1 MKISIKLF
9 EYDLRFEFYRSSSK
23 RKRRHSEYASDSRK
37 QKNLERDIKELE
49 AFNIELRNM
58 KKAVSKKDQVEVD
71 RITSE
76 LIKAMEREV
85 GQSEIKAKKARREIS
100 QSSAEVRSDRRENE
114 DNLED
119 SRRTR
124 YDRRDDQRDAARDRA
139 NTRDDMRD
147 RRDDIADF
155 KRQIAIAEQQK
166 KLLSTLKVYDYTI
179 EDIERDAYKAKK
191 QDIKTKYKSF
201 IALLKEDIEMTKREL
216 AEDSRERREDSR
228 ERRDDRNEDDEIEVT
243 RRRRRG

>member
-9 EYDLRFEFYRSSSK
+9 IMTLGLSFIGQAQNVKEGIQNTRQIRESK
-23 RKRRHSEYASDSRK
+23 
-37 QKNLERDIKELE
+37 KNLERDIKELE

-114 DNLED
+114 DNRED